1 MSAEKDLFSVL
12 DWIYDHRQVAE
23 DFERRFPQLAA
34 DFKSG
39 AIRGD
44 RGDLKNVDAVSV
56 EGKVRLESGIV
67 YYVPTAS
74 GHFEVIAGGDSNY
87 PGVDVEYIANGETEV
102 VGTRPRVVFEQP
114 TESGELRAMAW
125 SDPTSED
132 YVTKID
138 FVNPSQMMRLG
149 M

>member
-1 MSAEKDLFSVL
+1 MSAEKDLFNLL
-12 DWIYDHRQVAE
+12 DWIYDHRQLSE
-23 DFERRFPQLAA
+23 DFERRFPKLAS

-39 AIRGD
+39 VIRGD
-44 RGDLKNVDAVSV
+44 RGDLKNMDAVSV
-56 EGKVRLESGIV
+56 EDKVRLESGTV
-67 YYVPTAS
+67 YYVPTPS
-74 GHFEVIAGGDSNY
+74 GHFEVMCSMEDNY

-125 SDPTSED
+125 NDPTSED
-132 YVTKID
+132 YTTKVD
-138 FVNPSQMMRLG
+138 FVDPSQMMGLR